1 MKKQF
6 TKRYVLNTDTTKDM
20 NQSESQL
27 ALHPQDQQPLSI
39 PALLRGVI
47 QAGITS
53 DTVAVMKDL
62 LAMNERI
69 EERDAEKQYNIAF
82 VKLQSETGKI
92 EATKAV
98 HNSEDKGGGVRYYF
112 APFEEI
118 MDKVQ
123 PLLTHHGFGI
133 EFDSEV
139 AEGRLLAICTLSHVA
154 GHSRSSRFA
163 VRYSKPPG
171 SSDAQGDMSTLSY
184 AKRGALCS
192 RLNIRIGGMDDD
204 ARIEDDTDG
213 ATINFKQAAELMEW
227 AEELNADI
235 PAMLKWAGADTF
247 ENIPEIKYAGL
258 VALLKKKEA
267 GR

>member
-1 MKKQF
+1 MSDK
-6 TKRYVLNTDTTKDM
+6 TLAVKD
-20 NQSESQL
+20 Q
-27 ALHPQDQQPLSI
+27 PQQQLSI
-39 PALLRGVI
+39 PALLQGVI
-47 QAGITS
+47 QTGITS
-53 DTVAVMKDL
+53 ETVSVMKDL
-62 LAMNERI
+62 LEMQERV
-69 EERDAEKQYNIAF
+69 EARDAEKQYNTAF
-82 VKLQSETGKI
+82 VKLQAETGKI

-98 HNSEDKGGGVRYYF
+98 NNSQDKGGGVRYYF

-118 MDKVQ
+118 MDRVQ
-123 PLLTHHGFGI
+123 PLLTTNGFAV

-139 AEGRLLAICTLSHVA
+139 SEGRLIAICTLSHVA

-213 ATINFKQAAELMEW
+213 KTINFHQAAELKEW

-247 ENIPEIKYAGL
+247 QNIPEIKYAGL